1 MTAQV
6 RITFEVTS
14 KELLLAYDAF
24 EMVGTALII
33 IKPRCRSSR

>member
-6 RITFEVTS
+6 TFEV
-14 KELLLAYDAF
+14 KQEELLLAYDAF